1 MSPRTKEQ
9 VEEIRTKS
17 RAAILQAGLELF
29 AHQGFHHTTISQIA
43 SKAGISK
50 GLIYNYFESKEDLLK
65 GILEEAVH
73 TGDEILETISDPDMD
88 PEKALHQAIDQI
100 FQLLEANPAY
110 WRLIMSLSFKEDV
123 TSQYETLTRQHE
135 MKNLEYLAKLLEKA
149 GVVNPQMESMYLSAA
164 LDGILLHFL
173 HFKEKYPLQEMKE
186 FLKGKINALKK
197 L

>member
-17 RAAILQAGLELF
+17 RAVILQAGLELF
-29 AHQGFHHTTISQIA
+29 AHQGFHNTTISQIA
-43 SKAGISK
+43 TKAGISK

-65 GILEEAVH
+65 GILEEALH
-73 TGDEILETISDPDMD
+73 TGDVIFETISDPDMD

-123 TSQYETLTRQHE
+123 TIQYESLTRQHE
-135 MKNLEYLAKLLEKA
+135 MKNLEYLANLLEKA
-149 GVVNPQMESMYLSAA
+149 GVDNPQMESMYLSAA

-186 FLKGKINALKK
+186 FLKAKIKKLKK

>member
-17 RAAILQAGLELF
+17 RASILQAGLELF
-29 AHQGFHHTTISQIA
+29 AHQGFHNTTISQIA
-43 SKAGISK
+43 TKAGISK

-65 GILEEAVH
+65 GILEQALH
-73 TGDEILETISDPDMD
+73 TGDEILETISDPDLD
-88 PEKALHQAIDQI
+88 PEKALYQAIDQI

-110 WRLIMSLSFKEDV
+110 WRLIMSLSFKEDIAV
-123 TSQYETLTRQHE
+123 QFESLTRQHE
-135 MKNLEYLAKLLEKA
+135 MKNLEYLTNLLEKA
-149 GVVNPQMESMYLSAA
+149 GVDNSQMEAMYLSAA

-186 FLKGKINALKK
+186 FLKAKIKTLKK